1 MSRVGQAGMGAL
13 ALPGLLQAQKATG
26 GNGTGGK
33 AKSVIL
39 IYLWGGP
46 PQMDMW
52 DPNPEATSG
61 IRSLFKPIRTKVP
74 GIHVSEAMPL
84 FAKWTHKTAIIRSLT
99 HDSNEHGNSVYYT
112 LTGHK
117 DASKTFGRNKRSR
130 KDWPSMGSVLAG
142 LRPAEGLPGTVT
154 IPRPIGHDGVTYSGS
169 HAGFMGPRHDPLE
182 IGRVAEEKGTDELY
196 PLSLPKE
203 VSKTRLLARKGLR
216 QSLEDLDRKLQGD
229 PSTVDFSDYR
239 EQALGML
246 LTSKVKDAI
255 DLKKETART
264 RDRYGRNEW
273 GEAILTARR
282 LVEAGVR
289 LVTISW
295 MYIPPNGN
303 VANVWDN
310 HGGTA
315 TLGGISGYD
324 MLKKEYC
331 LPSLESG
338 FNALMEDLTAS
349 GLLDETLVVW
359 GGEFGR
365 LPLAQKSGKPGRDHN
380 PHAFTYWLAG
390 GGVKGGVS
398 YGETDEI
405 GHKAAVNKCHVNDL
419 HATMLHLMGMDH
431 EKLTYRYT
439 GRDFRLTDGGGEV
452 IRDVIA

>member
-1 MSRVGQAGMGAL
+1 MIRVGQAGIGAL

-130 KDWPSMGSVLAG
+130 KDWPGMGSVLAG

-349 GLLDETLVVW
+349 GLLDETLV
-359 GGEFGR
+359 
-365 LPLAQKSGKPGRDHN
+365 AM
-380 PHAFTYWLAG
+380 
-390 GGVKGGVS
+390 
-398 YGETDEI
+398 YG
-405 GHKAAVNKCHVNDL
+405 
-419 HATMLHLMGMDH
+419 
-431 EKLTYRYT
+431 
-439 GRDFRLTDGGGEV
+439 
-452 IRDVIA
+452 